1 MLFNLNLKH
10 IVNFLNLY
18 EDLKKEKLPFKL
30 SLILAKNNQIIE
42 KEYDFYLEQRDQL
55 MDKYFVLDEASGAY
69 ITLNKEK
76 TIFKIKDGL
85 DQECHDAFKEL
96 EEFEVQVDLRTIPSS
111 MLENLNFTLEHV
123 EALSMLLEEEEEI
136 KTVDIV
142 LD

>member
-42 KEYDFYLEQRDQL
+42 KEYDFYLEQRNQL

-69 ITLNKEK
+69 ITLNKEYRSK
-76 TIFKIKDGL
+76 TGGGFPPP
-85 DQECHDAFKEL
+85 QE
-96 EEFEVQVDLRTIPSS
+96 PSS
-111 MLENLNFTLEHV
+111 THIENRLV
-123 EALSMLLEEEEEI
+123 GLLMPMI
-136 KTVDIV
+136 
-142 LD
+142 